1 MARCKTVCLV
11 WMALVVASM
20 AGCSSHSSS
29 ASRMRP
35 EPVSFSH
42 PDEIIRGRDF
52 MVLADRRVFAVM
64 AFLNAVGLNEEFPG
78 KQMHPVRV
86 RVRELVAANLAS
98 YPEKIEFW
106 RRYYEAHKLGIYCY
120 QDFALSLSADYPF
133 RRIRPDA
140 ELGYA
145 VTAEQLRD
153 FPAILNDFWRAARVD
168 EVWQRIQPDYAAEL
182 RKYDVTRMT
191 QQMAFLWEYLR
202 MPRHDTLTLVN
213 VPNLLDMHYRAI
225 GARYEGYYYTVE
237 SPGSHSYGLNIHEYL
252 HSIINP
258 IVEAHSGRVKA
269 AVREYYE
276 AGKDKPIVEP
286 YRDPVGF
293 TWECLVRALDHR
305 LGALLSDTPE
315 SHERAE
321 ARMAQLHEQ
330 GLTLSQPFYRL
341 LTQYEESDQ
350 PFDRFFPTM
359 LERLPAYRP

>member
-1 MARCKTVCLV
+1 M
-11 WMALVVASM
+11 
-20 AGCSSHSSS
+20 
-29 ASRMRP
+29 
-35 EPVSFSH
+35 SFNH
-42 PDEIIRGRDF
+42 PDEIVRGQGF

-64 AFLNAVGLNEEFPG
+64 AFLNAVGLDEESPG

-98 YPEKIEFW
+98 CPDKVESW
-106 RRYYEAHKLGIYCY
+106 RRHYETHKLPFYCY

-153 FPAILNDFWRAARVD
+153 FPVILNDFWRAARVV

-182 RKYDVTRMT
+182 RKYDVARMT

-258 IVEAHSGRVKA
+258 IVEAHSGRVKV

-276 AGKDKPIVEP
+276 AGKDKPMVEH
-286 YRDPVGF
+286 YRAPVGF
-293 TWECLVRALDHR
+293 TYECLVRALDHR
-305 LGALLSDTPE
+305 LRALLSATPE

-321 ARMAQLHEQ
+321 ARMAQLHEP

-341 LTQYEESDQ
+341 LTQYEQSDQ

-359 LERLPAYRP
+359 LERLPEYRP